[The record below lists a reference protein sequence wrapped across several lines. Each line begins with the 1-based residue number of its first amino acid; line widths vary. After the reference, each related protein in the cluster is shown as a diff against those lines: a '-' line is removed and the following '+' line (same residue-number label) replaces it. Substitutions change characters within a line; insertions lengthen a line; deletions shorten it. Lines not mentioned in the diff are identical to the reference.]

1 MIDTPLGFS
10 LIGSITVCVI
20 VYFILKEQ
28 NRYNQ
33 NREEMRNDLLGLF
46 VVIFGS
52 IFCIKM
58 FSGETI
64 SHGTQLVPKSLDL
77 KSTKCPF

>member
-10 LIGSITVCVI
+10 LIVSSTICII

-28 NRYNQ
+28 NRYVS
-33 NREEMRNDLLGLF
+33 NRDEMRNDLMGLYA
-46 VVIFGS
+46 VIFAS
-52 IFCIKM
+52 IFIIKILC
-58 FSGETI
+58 GETI
-64 SHGTQLVPKSLDL
+64 SLGTQMVSKSFDL

>member
-10 LIGSITVCVI
+10 LIGSIIICVV

-28 NRYNQ
+28 NRYSN

-46 VVIFGS
+46 TIIFGS
-52 IFCIKM
+52 LFCIKM
-58 FSGETI
+58 YCGENI

-77 KSTKCPF
+77 KTTKCPF

>member
-1 MIDTPLGFS
+1 MIDTPIGFS

-28 NRYNQ
+28 NRYAQ
-33 NREEMRNDLLGLF
+33 NREDMRNDLLGLF
-46 VVIFGS
+46 VIIFGS
-52 IFCIKM
+52 LFCIKM
-58 FSGETI
+58 ICGENI

>member
-1 MIDTPLGFS
+1 MINTPLGFS
-10 LIGSITVCVI
+10 LIGSIIICVI

-28 NRYNQ
+28 NRYSN

-46 VVIFGS
+46 AIIFGS
-52 IFCIKM
+52 LFCIKM
-58 FSGETI
+58 YCGESI

-77 KSTKCPF
+77 KTTKCPF

>member
-1 MIDTPLGFS
+1 MIDSPLGFS
-10 LIGSITVCVI
+10 LIGSIIICVI

-28 NRYNQ
+28 NRYSN

-46 VVIFGS
+46 AINFGAL
-52 IFCIKM
+52 FCIKM
-58 FSGETI
+58 YCGESI

-77 KSTKCPF
+77 KTTKCPF